1 VKAGDNIRVSVIGT
15 RWELNDPY
23 ICVIARLAP
32 HT

>member
-23 ICVIARLAP
+23 ICVIARLQ
-32 HT
+32 